1 MGGCKGANFDT
12 LPEDA
17 KQLLYCLV
25 SSKADLVRARD
36 LFYAI
41 DTDRSNSL
49 DGKELQSALT
59 KLKAKYT
66 QSALANLVRVP
77 VFVRGPARKPTKP
90 PRLLIVWLHP
100 GRALRLR
107 RRRVH

>member
-25 SSKADLVRARD
+25 SSKAELVRARD

-49 DGKELQSALT
+49 DSKELQSALT

-77 VFVRGPARKPTKP
+77 CLYEGLRENPQST
-90 PRLLIVWLHP
+90 
-100 GRALRLR
+100 RAC
-107 RRRVH
+107 

>member
-77 VFVRGPARKPTKP
+77 VLYEGLRENPQS
-90 PRLLIVWLHP
+90 PR
-100 GRALRLR
+100 AC
-107 RRRVH
+107 